1 MINGTTRA
9 RGPSQ
14 SSTVVRNMCAKMRT
28 RLDPLHALG
37 ALTCWRCGQRITP
50 AQPYDL
56 GHRVDVAL
64 GGNPFDVA
72 PEHRWRTPTCVGN
85 RSAGTFTT
93 VRAVARRR
101 AATPRW

>member
-1 MINGTTRA
+1 MINGSTLA
-9 RGPSQ
+9 RSPSQ
-14 SSTVVRNMCAKMRT
+14 SSVAVRTMCSRLRRQLAPVVA
-28 RLDPLHALG
+28 G
-37 ALTCWRCGQRITP
+37 GGVTCWRCGQRIAP
-50 AQPYDL
+50 GQAWDL

-72 PEHRWRTPTCVGN
+72 PEHRWRTPSCPGN